1 MFSKNK
7 NKPQSRIDTLIGAE
21 TRLEGNISF
30 SGGLRVDGSI
40 KGDVTEA
47 DTPSMLIVQGKIEG
61 SVTVAHI
68 VLNGQVTGPV
78 HASQYLE
85 LHAKSRIN
93 GDVYYKSL
101 EIHTG
106 AIIEGKLVYIGDAVN
121 ANTTVL
127 PVDKD

>member
-21 TRLEGNISF
+21 ARIEGNVSF

-40 KGDVTEA
+40 KGDVNETG
-47 DTPSMLIVQGKIEG
+47 TPSMLVIQGSIEG
-61 SVTVAHI
+61 AVTAAHI

-78 HASQYLE
+78 RASQYLE

-106 AIIEGKLVYIGDAVN
+106 AIIEGQLVYIGDTEIQR
-121 ANTTVL
+121 TTGL
-127 PVDKD
+127 PADKD